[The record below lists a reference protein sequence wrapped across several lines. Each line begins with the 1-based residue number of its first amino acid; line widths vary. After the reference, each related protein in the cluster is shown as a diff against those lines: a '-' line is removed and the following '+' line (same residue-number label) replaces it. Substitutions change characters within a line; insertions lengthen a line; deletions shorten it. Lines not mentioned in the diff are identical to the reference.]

1 MLKILEAFGKLAT
14 ESVFNPTIKR
24 IETFSIKETVPEIF
38 NYYSSLIQN
47 LSNSE
52 YDTFLQY
59 ARDINSS
66 FIFDFLKIFEE
77 NNESK
82 MTLTEGTRMIDLN
95 EISEMIKTE
104 HLGEGGWINKF
115 GV

>member
-1 MLKILEAFGKLAT
+1 LVSFLSAKGRFVSEVLQGG
-14 ESVFNPTIKR
+14 
-24 IETFSIKETVPEIF
+24 
-38 NYYSSLIQN
+38 